1 MPGASENRGKCRGR
15 QGSRR
20 IDLPINGK
28 FCQSLGME
36 RETQFIGQSGAFQ
49 DAVERASQAA
59 TLDRPVLVIGER
71 GTGKELIA
79 ERLHRLS
86 ARWDKPY
93 VIMNCAAMP
102 ETLIESELFGHEAG
116 AFTGATR
123 SRAGRFEEADGG
135 TLFLDELATMSMGAQ
150 ERLLRAVEYGEVTR
164 VGASRPIRVDVR
176 IVAATNEHLPALV
189 DAHKFRADLL
199 DRLSFEVIT
208 LPPLRAR
215 EGDIEVLATYFGQR
229 MAAEIGWDEWPGF
242 GPRALAAMEGHDWP
256 GNVRELRN
264 VIERGIYRWHDPA
277 RPVDALNFDPF
288 ASPWQPVPR
297 SSEAAR
303 EPASPD
309 RSDTPPPPAAAGPSP
324 PPGTVSDLRAA
335 VDGYE
340 KQILADTMAR
350 CRYNQKVAAEAL
362 GLSYDQ
368 IRHALKKHGLNQ

>member
-1 MPGASENRGKCRGR
+1 
-15 QGSRR
+15 
-20 IDLPINGK
+20 
-28 FCQSLGME
+28 ME
-36 RETQFIGQSGAFQ
+36 PETQFIGQSAAFQ
-49 DAVERASQAA
+49 DAVERASLAA
-59 TLDRPVLVIGER
+59 SLDRPVLVIGER

-86 ARWDKPY
+86 TRWDRPY
-93 VIMNCAAMP
+93 VILNCAAMP

-123 SRAGRFEEADGG
+123 TRAGRFEEADGG

-164 VGASRPIRVDVR
+164 VGSSRPIRVDVR

-189 DAHKFRADLL
+189 DAGRFRADLL

-229 MAAEIGWDEWPGF
+229 MAAILSWEEWPGF

-264 VIERGIYRWHDPA
+264 VIERAIYRWADPEK
-277 RPVDALNFDPF
+277 PVDAVNFDPF
-288 ASPWQPVPR
+288 ASPWQPVVRKGP
-297 SSEAAR
+297 AR
-303 EPASPD
+303 TDDSPAPSA
-309 RSDTPPPPAAAGPSP
+309 DTASASMAPPLGPV
-324 PPGTVSDLRAA
+324 GDMRAA
-335 VDGYE
+335 VDAYE
-340 KQILADTMAR
+340 RQILSETMAR
-350 CRYNQKVAAEAL
+350 CRFNQKVAAEAL

>member
-1 MPGASENRGKCRGR
+1 
-15 QGSRR
+15 
-20 IDLPINGK
+20 
-28 FCQSLGME
+28 ME
-36 RETQFIGQSGAFQ
+36 RETQFIGQSAAFQ

-59 TLDRPVLVIGER
+59 ALDRPVLVIGER

-86 ARWDKPY
+86 ARWDRPY
-93 VIMNCAAMP
+93 VILNCAAMP

-123 SRAGRFEEADGG
+123 TRAGRFEEADGG

-164 VGASRPIRVDVR
+164 VGSSRPIRVDVR
-176 IVAATNEHLPALV
+176 IVAATNEHLPALA
-189 DAHKFRADLL
+189 DAGRFRADLL

-229 MAAEIGWDEWPGF
+229 MAAVLGWDEWPGF

-264 VIERGIYRWHDPA
+264 VIERAIYRWADPG

-288 ASPWQPVPR
+288 ASPWQPV
-297 SSEAAR
+297 AR
-303 EPASPD
+303 KATPKTESAPAGAGNTVPA
-309 RSDTPPPPAAAGPSP
+309 PAAHEAPAGP
-324 PPGTVSDLRAA
+324 VSDLRAA
-335 VDGYE
+335 VDGFE
-340 KQILADTMAR
+340 RQILSDTMAR
-350 CRYNQKVAAEAL
+350 CRFNQKVAAEAL

>member
-1 MPGASENRGKCRGR
+1 M
-15 QGSRR
+15 
-20 IDLPINGK
+20 D
-28 FCQSLGME
+28 
-36 RETQFIGQSGAFQ
+36 RETQFIGQSAAFQ
-49 DAVERASQAA
+49 DAVERASLAA
-59 TLDRPVLVIGER
+59 SLDRPVLVIGER

-86 ARWDKPY
+86 TRWDRPY
-93 VIMNCAAMP
+93 VILNCAAMP

-123 SRAGRFEEADGG
+123 TRAGRFEEADGG

-164 VGASRPIRVDVR
+164 VGSSRPIRVDVR
-176 IVAATNEHLPALV
+176 IVAATNEHLPALA
-189 DAHKFRADLL
+189 DAGRFRADLL

-215 EGDIEVLATYFGQR
+215 EGDIEVLAEYFGQR
-229 MAAEIGWDEWPGF
+229 MAAVLDWDQWPGF

-264 VIERGIYRWHDPA
+264 VIERAIYRWADPEK
-277 RPVDALNFDPF
+277 PVDALSFDPF
-288 ASPWQPVPR
+288 ASPWQPFSRKAPANR
-297 SSEAAR
+297 ETPARAPANDAA
-303 EPASPD
+303 
-309 RSDTPPPPAAAGPSP
+309 PAASAMPS
-324 PPGTVSDLRAA
+324 GAVSDMRAA
-335 VDGYE
+335 VDAYE
-340 KQILADTMAR
+340 RQILSDTMAR
-350 CRYNQKVAAEAL
+350 CRFNQKVAAEAL